1 MHRVAVP
8 SILKRH
14 WRGNDMDQI
23 ELETVSKDKLIGD
36 LKVVLSDA
44 EELLRA
50 AAAATGER
58 AAELREKAAVT
69 LKRASEK
76 IADVQEMVLERG
88 KAAAR
93 VTDDFVHDNPWRA
106 VGIAAGAGFL
116 LGLLVNR
123 R

>member
-1 MHRVAVP
+1 
-8 SILKRH
+8 
-14 WRGNDMDQI
+14 MDQM
-23 ELETVSKDKLIGD
+23 ELETISKDKLISD
-36 LKVVLSDA
+36 LKVVLADA

-58 AAELREKAAVT
+58 ASELREKAATT

-76 IADVQEMVLERG
+76 IVDIQDVVVQRG

-93 VTDDFVHDNPWRA
+93 ATDDLVHDNPWRA
-106 VGIAAGAGFL
+106 VGIAAGVGFL

>member
-1 MHRVAVP
+1 
-8 SILKRH
+8 
-14 WRGNDMDQI
+14 MDHM
-23 ELETVSKDKLIGD
+23 ELETVNKDKLIGD

-58 AAELREKAAVT
+58 ATELREKAAAT

-76 IADVQEMVLERG
+76 IADVQELVVERG

-106 VGIAAGAGFL
+106 VRIAAGVGFL

>member
-1 MHRVAVP
+1 
-8 SILKRH
+8 
-14 WRGNDMDQI
+14 MDQV
-23 ELETVSKDKLIGD
+23 ELDTVSKDKLISD

-58 AAELREKAAVT
+58 AAELREKAATT

-76 IADVQEMVLERG
+76 IVDIQDVVIQRS

-93 VTDDFVHDNPWRA
+93 ATDDLVHDNPWRA
-106 VGIAAGAGFL
+106 VGIAAGVGFL

>member
-1 MHRVAVP
+1 
-8 SILKRH
+8 
-14 WRGNDMDQI
+14 MDQI
-23 ELETVSKDKLIGD
+23 EIETVGKDKLIGD
-36 LKVVLSDA
+36 LKVVLADA

-58 AAELREKAAVT
+58 AAELREKAAT
-69 LKRASEK
+69 SLKRASEK
-76 IADVQEMVLERG
+76 IADMQVVVVERG

-106 VGIAAGAGFL
+106 VGIAAGLGFL